1 MKRCGVDSSGK
12 HGFRRN
18 GFGEQRSVSKAIH
31 FEFLQGIAHGRN
43 LAEHLYFR
51 SAALD
56 PVSGRNLSPAR
67 VKRFRDGWEEG
78 LVAAAIA
85 R

>member
-1 MKRCGVDSSGK
+1 MKRGGVDSSGK
-12 HGFRRN
+12 HDFRRN
-18 GFGEQRSVSKAIH
+18 GFGEQRSVSKAIR
-31 FEFLQGIAHGRN
+31 FEFLQGVAYGRS

-51 SAALD
+51 TTALD
-56 PVSGRNLSPAR
+56 PVSGRKLSSAR

-78 LVAAAIA
+78 LVAAAIS

>member
-1 MKRCGVDSSGK
+1 MLIPPENTISGEMDL
-12 HGFRRN
+12 GN
-18 GFGEQRSVSKAIH
+18 SAASQAIR
-31 FEFLQGIAHGRN
+31 FDFLQGVAHGRS
-43 LAEHLYFR
+43 LAEHHYFR
-51 SAALD
+51 TAALD
-56 PVSGRNLSPAR
+56 PVSGRNLLPTR

>member
-12 HGFRRN
+12 HDFRRN
-18 GFGEQRSVSKAIH
+18 GFGEQRSVSKAIR
-31 FEFLQGIAHGRN
+31 FDFLQGVAYGRS
-43 LAEHLYFR
+43 LAEQIYFR
-51 SAALD
+51 TAALD
-56 PVSGRNLSPAR
+56 PVSGRKLSPAR

-78 LVAAAIA
+78 LVAAAIS

>member
-12 HGFRRN
+12 HDFRQN

-31 FEFLQGIAHGRN
+31 FELLQGIAHGRN

-56 PVSGRNLSPAR
+56 PVSGRKLSPTR